1 MILFHAKED
10 TISLPALSGK
20 RNLLTDNVFDGK
32 VQGITALVLK

>member
-1 MILFHAKED
+1 MV
-10 TISLPALSGK
+10 SSPALSGK